1 MFTSIVDLHPVV
13 RIEVVAQAAT
23 RLGAS
28 ADEVA
33 AELAELRRRDES
45 GDFFA
50 VMMFYVAAGTV
61 GS

>member
-1 MFTSIVDLHPVV
+1 M
-13 RIEVVAQAAT
+13 

-33 AELAELRRRDES
+33 AQLAEMRRRDEG